1 MDLQN
6 VGILP
11 HHYNSEDHEFNRL
24 TNQIELEVKKY
35 VPSGDFVWKRLCLC
49 T

>member
-11 HHYNSEDHEFNRL
+11 HHYTASQSSRPLHISNHVLPAVSV
-24 TNQIELEVKKY
+24 IY
-35 VPSGDFVWKRLCLC
+35 C
-49 T
+49 